1 MCHKQ
6 ITIVSLDHDIKSNL
20 QELKKRVCN
29 VNLTHGLQ
37 IITGFTSALQAWSSP
52 QLQGPH
58 NLIAT

>member
-37 IITGFTSALQAWSSP
+37 IITGFTSALQA
-52 QLQGPH
+52 
-58 NLIAT
+58 